1 MEKFNRITID
11 PKVFGG
17 KPCIRGLRFPVS
29 KIMDLLAAGMSQE
42 EILSD
47 YPYLE
52 KEDIVQ
58 AIKYAAWILQ
68 EETVLGLK
76 NCLFEVRDN

>member
-1 MEKFNRITID
+1 MGKLDRISID

-17 KPCIRGLRFPVS
+17 KPCIRGMRFPVS
-29 KIMDLLAAGMSQE
+29 KILDLLAAGMSQE

-58 AIKYAAWILQ
+58 TIKYAAWILQ
-68 EETVLGLK
+68 EETV
-76 NCLFEVRDN
+76 EVS